1 MGNDFICLLVARGQH
16 FDRRLLDHSRA
27 LAYLNIKGGI
37 NHSLEETKMKSTFLA
52 ALALISFA
60 GGAEAARRPD
70 TRTMTCAQAREFV
83 IANSPVVMTYGYS
96 RKAGPLYSKFS
107 AHACRRHDRDDVYAW
122 VPTLDSPSC
131 YIGYVCNN

>member
-1 MGNDFICLLVARGQH
+1 
-16 FDRRLLDHSRA
+16 
-27 LAYLNIKGGI
+27 
-37 NHSLEETKMKSTFLA
+37 MKSALFA

-60 GGAEAARRPD
+60 GAAEAARPD

-96 RKAGPLYSKFS
+96 DRAGPLYSKFS
-107 AHACRRHDRDDVYAW
+107 SRSCRNGRDDSDVYAW